1 MGCVQSSGIDD
12 EAKARN
18 DEIENQLKRDRMMA
32 KNEIKM
38 LLLGAGESGKS
49 TVLKQMKLIHHGGY
63 NEQERDS
70 YKEIIFSNTIQSMR
84 AILEAM
90 PSLDIQLSPQ
100 NDARRSIILSLPGQL
115 ECDMLPHDVADAVRG
130 LWKDP
135 GVKEAVRRSR
145 EFQLNDSAVYYFNAI
160 DRMSSSVYLPTDQDI
175 LRSRVKTTGITETTF
190 KVGELTYKLFDV
202 GGQRSERKKWI
213 HCFENVTALV
223 FLVSLSEYDQMLYED
238 ESVNRMQ
245 EALTL
250 FDSICNSRWFVKTS
264 IILFLNKI
272 DLFAEK
278 LPRSP
283 LGDYFP
289 DYTGGDDYDAA
300 CNYLLHRFVS
310 LNQSA
315 ATKQIYAHYTCAT
328 DTQQIKFVLTVR
340 SVLHHCTY
348 LESRFSTA
356 NQSPRVTL
364 FMPPC
369 DFSDTYKIEPT
380 ISVEEWE
387 AKSPLGDL
395 EARSINAIKVASE
408 RTALPLKFSVED
420 PSSSSQSST
429 PVLRNK
435 LAPASRPSTPSLSSA
450 TRTPATHALHPKHPI
465 QTPQQFYDWFALIDR
480 SVAHSQEAHFRAH
493 LESVSEHLETCDRLV
508 QRIDEVDSEV
518 EGMLQGWRSVE
529 EGGKVSKMR
538 ASNCLRNG
546 LLGITESIGERLE
559 YFQELE
565 HATRMLNILAS
576 LRSAD
581 GLPVYGRTCGHL
593 HRLPQ
598 GASAFPRSRNLPSA
612 LSTMHDTGYD
622 PNQDADVREGRI
634 LYGADASALHTVQ
647 LRIYAVITALG

>member
-1 MGCVQSSGIDD
+1 MGCVQSSGVDS

-18 DEIENQLKRDRMMA
+18 DEIESQLKRDRMLA

-63 NEQERDS
+63 SEPERES

-84 AILEAM
+84 AILEAL
-90 PSLDIQLSPQ
+90 PALDIQLAPQ
-100 NDARRSIILSLPGQL
+100 NDARRSIVMSLPVQL
-115 ECDMLPHDVADAVRG
+115 EGDILAPDIADAVRG

-135 GVKEAVRRSR
+135 GVKEAVQRSR

-160 DRMSSSVYLPTDQDI
+160 DRMSAHNYLPTDQDI

-289 DYTGGDDYDAA
+289 DYQGGDSYDAA
-300 CNYLLHRFVS
+300 CDYLLHRFVS

-328 DTQQIKFVLTVR
+328 DTNQIKFVL
-340 SVLHHCTY
+340 SAIQDILLQLH
-348 LESRFSTA
+348 
-356 NQSPRVTL
+356 
-364 FMPPC
+364 
-369 DFSDTYKIEPT
+369 
-380 ISVEEWE
+380 
-387 AKSPLGDL
+387 
-395 EARSINAIKVASE
+395 
-408 RTALPLKFSVED
+408 
-420 PSSSSQSST
+420 
-429 PVLRNK
+429 LR
-435 LAPASRPSTPSLSSA
+435 
-450 TRTPATHALHPKHPI
+450 
-465 QTPQQFYDWFALIDR
+465 
-480 SVAHSQEAHFRAH
+480 E
-493 LESVSEHLETCDRLV
+493 C
-508 QRIDEVDSEV
+508 
-518 EGMLQGWRSVE
+518 
-529 EGGKVSKMR
+529 
-538 ASNCLRNG
+538 G
-546 LLGITESIGERLE
+546 LL
-559 YFQELE
+559 
-565 HATRMLNILAS
+565 
-576 LRSAD
+576 
-581 GLPVYGRTCGHL
+581 
-593 HRLPQ
+593 
-598 GASAFPRSRNLPSA
+598 
-612 LSTMHDTGYD
+612 
-622 PNQDADVREGRI
+622 
-634 LYGADASALHTVQ
+634 
-647 LRIYAVITALG
+647 

>member
-1 MGCVQSSGIDD
+1 MGCVQSTGIDD

-63 NEQERDS
+63 NDSERDS

-90 PSLDIQLSPQ
+90 PQLDLALAPQ
-100 NDARRSIILSLPGQL
+100 NDARRATILSLPAQI
-115 ECDMLPHDVADAVRG
+115 EADVLPRDVADAVRA
-130 LWKDP
+130 LWRDP
-135 GVKEAVRRSR
+135 AVAEAVRRSR

-160 DRMSSSVYLPTDQDI
+160 DRMASPNYLPTDQDI

-202 GGQRSERKKWI
+202 GGRRSERKKWI

-283 LGDYFP
+283 LEDYFP
-289 DYTGGDDYDAA
+289 DYQGGSNYDAA
-300 CNYLLHRFVS
+300 CDYLLHRFVS

-328 DTQQIKFVLTVR
+328 DTQQIKFVL
-340 SVLHHCTY
+340 SAIQDILLQLH
-348 LESRFSTA
+348 
-356 NQSPRVTL
+356 
-364 FMPPC
+364 
-369 DFSDTYKIEPT
+369 
-380 ISVEEWE
+380 
-387 AKSPLGDL
+387 
-395 EARSINAIKVASE
+395 
-408 RTALPLKFSVED
+408 
-420 PSSSSQSST
+420 
-429 PVLRNK
+429 LR
-435 LAPASRPSTPSLSSA
+435 
-450 TRTPATHALHPKHPI
+450 
-465 QTPQQFYDWFALIDR
+465 
-480 SVAHSQEAHFRAH
+480 E
-493 LESVSEHLETCDRLV
+493 C
-508 QRIDEVDSEV
+508 
-518 EGMLQGWRSVE
+518 
-529 EGGKVSKMR
+529 
-538 ASNCLRNG
+538 G
-546 LLGITESIGERLE
+546 LL
-559 YFQELE
+559 
-565 HATRMLNILAS
+565 
-576 LRSAD
+576 
-581 GLPVYGRTCGHL
+581 
-593 HRLPQ
+593 
-598 GASAFPRSRNLPSA
+598 
-612 LSTMHDTGYD
+612 
-622 PNQDADVREGRI
+622 
-634 LYGADASALHTVQ
+634 
-647 LRIYAVITALG
+647 

>member
-1 MGCVQSSGIDD
+1 MGCIQSSGIDE

-18 DEIENQLKRDRMMA
+18 DEIESQLKRDRMMA

-63 NEQERDS
+63 NDQERES

-84 AILEAM
+84 AILDAM
-90 PSLDIQLSPQ
+90 PQLDLALTPQ
-100 NDARRSIILSLPGQL
+100 NDARRATILALPMQI
-115 ECDMLPHDVADAVRG
+115 EVDVLPRDVADAIRS

-145 EFQLNDSAVYYFNAI
+145 EFQLNDSAVYYFSSI
-160 DRMSSSVYLPTDQDI
+160 DRMAAPGYMPTDQDI

-289 DYTGGDDYDAA
+289 DYTGGDNYDAA
-300 CNYLLHRFVS
+300 CEYLLHRFVS

-328 DTQQIKFVLTVR
+328 DTQQIKFVL
-340 SVLHHCTY
+340 S
-348 LESRFSTA
+348 
-356 NQSPRVTL
+356 
-364 FMPPC
+364 
-369 DFSDTYKIEPT
+369 
-380 ISVEEWE
+380 
-387 AKSPLGDL
+387 
-395 EARSINAIKVASE
+395 AIQDI
-408 RTALPLKFSVED
+408 LL
-420 PSSSSQSST
+420 QIH
-429 PVLRNK
+429 LR
-435 LAPASRPSTPSLSSA
+435 
-450 TRTPATHALHPKHPI
+450 
-465 QTPQQFYDWFALIDR
+465 
-480 SVAHSQEAHFRAH
+480 E
-493 LESVSEHLETCDRLV
+493 C
-508 QRIDEVDSEV
+508 
-518 EGMLQGWRSVE
+518 
-529 EGGKVSKMR
+529 
-538 ASNCLRNG
+538 G
-546 LLGITESIGERLE
+546 LL
-559 YFQELE
+559 
-565 HATRMLNILAS
+565 
-576 LRSAD
+576 
-581 GLPVYGRTCGHL
+581 
-593 HRLPQ
+593 
-598 GASAFPRSRNLPSA
+598 
-612 LSTMHDTGYD
+612 
-622 PNQDADVREGRI
+622 
-634 LYGADASALHTVQ
+634 
-647 LRIYAVITALG
+647 